1 MCFSFP
7 RQSPALNCSLWAQ
20 KRPLQIELQFEW
32 NGRHMKPGFALS
44 LSFEGISLLHRAAG
58 GWRTV
63 GDVTLESPD
72 LGAALIDLREKADRL
87 APDGMACKL
96 IIPNDQIRY
105 LTIETGSAED
115 AGRTEMVLAALDGA
129 TPYPVSDLAFDTAVE
144 GDMTHIAAVARETL
158 AEAEAFAVEHMFN
171 PVSFVAIPGDNLYLG
186 EPNFGATAHAAGFL
200 GDDRAEADHVAV
212 VIVGMANIPEH
223 APKPE
228 AVPGLEPESAPEP
241 DVPVAGFS
249 SRRNRSS
256 EPALLL
262 DTPVKPRPKAPTD
275 PIAGIEPAPAAP
287 SLAGATRDDAMPQRV
302 SIDAPSIQVEAEA
315 ADSAAAVPV
324 PPPPPA
330 QFPDPPPPPKVEIAT
345 KKTGFLSRRN
355 NNQTDGVTAP
365 AHRVAPLE
373 QPPTA
378 STHSD
383 SVADEAQRM
392 TVFGARTDPDVGGK
406 PRYFGLI
413 LTAAL
418 LLFLAGIAVWASL
431 FMDTKLS
438 RGLFLDPGDSEL
450 AAEPEPV
457 PRPLIATEPQ
467 DAATTTVAALDTPVA
482 PLPAPIVLGKQPGLA
497 SVPSAESSVEPDL
510 TDTDAAVLDALRN
523 QQTPNSAPSF
533 VAGLAPIERMTGTG
547 QTAPQRLETPAIIGL
562 DDIFIASIDRTDLSH
577 DAVALP
583 SLASLQTDNVPGS
596 ISSPAAAGTEFA
608 LDARGQVIATV
619 EGAVSPDGVV
629 VYLGQPPIRPPPT
642 PARDD
647 PEAEQQ
653 EVRSYL
659 ASLRPLSRPDDL
671 MELAERASLGGL
683 TRAELGRVRPLM
695 RPERPV
701 IAEVAPENIPED
713 AASTGTK
720 LAVAVSVKPLLR
732 PAGLARTAK
741 PSNLGSVAAI
751 TKVATIAPR
760 TVKPSI
766 PSSASVARQA
776 TLDNAINLRKINLIG
791 VYGTPANR
799 RALVRLPSGR
809 YKKIKVGDN
818 IDGGRVLAISDSELR
833 YQKGGRNMTLKIPS
847 G

>member
-1 MCFSFP
+1 
-7 RQSPALNCSLWAQ
+7 
-20 KRPLQIELQFEW
+20 
-32 NGRHMKPGFALS
+32 MKPGFALS

-72 LGAALIDLREKADRL
+72 LGAALIDLREKANRL
-87 APDGMACKL
+87 APDGLACKL

-115 AGRTEMVLAALDGA
+115 GARTEMVLAALDGA
-129 TPYPVSDLAFDTAVE
+129 TPYPVTDLAFDIAIE

-200 GDDRAEADHVAV
+200 GDDRAEADNVAV
-212 VIVGMANIPEH
+212 VIVGMADIP
-223 APKPE
+223 KIQ
-228 AVPGLEPESAPEP
+228 PEP
-241 DVPVAGFS
+241 VPEQEPVVPVAGFA
-249 SRRNRSS
+249 SRRRKTPDP
-256 EPALLL
+256 EPALVL
-262 DTPVKPRPKAPTD
+262 DTPIKTIPKAPAEPVAEPVPT
-275 PIAGIEPAPAAP
+275 PIPAAP
-287 SLAGATRDDAMPQRV
+287 TLAGATRDDAVPQRV
-302 SIDAPSIQVEAEA
+302 SIDAPSIQIEAETEV
-315 ADSAAAVPV
+315 ADVAVAVPV
-324 PPPPPA
+324 PTPPVA
-330 QFPDPPPPPKVEIAT
+330 QFRETTPPPKVEIPT
-345 KKTGFLSRRN
+345 KKTGFLSRRKN
-355 NNQTDGVTAP
+355 KQAGVVTAP
-365 AHRVAPLE
+365 THRVAPVE

-378 STHSD
+378 AAHNGSA
-383 SVADEAQRM
+383 ADEVQRM

-406 PRYFGLI
+406 PRHFGLM
-413 LTAAL
+413 LTAVL

-438 RGLFLDPGDSEL
+438 RWLFLDPGDSEL
-450 AAEPEPV
+450 AVEPEPIQKL
-457 PRPLIATEPQ
+457 PMTTEPQ
-467 DAATTTVAALDTPVA
+467 SEPTTTVATLATPIA
-482 PLPAPIVLGKQPGLA
+482 RLPAPVILDEEPVLA
-497 SVPSAESSVEPDL
+497 SVPIPEETDL
-510 TDTDAAVLDALRN
+510 TETDAAVLDALRDPEPTD
-523 QQTPNSAPSF
+523 TPSSEAP
-533 VAGLAPIERMTGTG
+533 VTPMEVTTGAGQI
-547 QTAPQRLETPAIIGL
+547 APQGLETPAIIGL

-583 SLASLQTDNVPGS
+583 SLASLQTDYVPGFV
-596 ISSPAAAGTEFA
+596 SSPAAAGTEFA
-608 LDARGQVIATV
+608 LDARGLVIATV
-619 EGAVSPDGVV
+619 EGAISPDGVM

-642 PARDD
+642 PSRDD

-659 ASLRPLSRPDDL
+659 AGLRPLARPDDL

-683 TRAELGRVRPLM
+683 THAELGRVRPLM
-695 RPERPV
+695 RPERPIV
-701 IAEVAPENIPED
+701 AEVAPDEVT
-713 AASTGTK
+713 STGTK

-732 PAGLARTAK
+732 PAGLAKTARA
-741 PSNLGSVAAI
+741 SNLGSVTAV
-751 TKVATIAPR
+751 TQVATIAPR

-799 RALVRLPSGR
+799 RALVRLPSGS
-809 YKKIKVGDN
+809 YKKLKVGDRV
-818 IDGGRVLAISDSELR
+818 DGGRVLAISDSELR
-833 YQKGGRNMTLKIPS
+833 YQKGGRNLTLKIPS